1 MKSKPMLL
9 RLSDLQKGYL
19 KSGQTLETKEEYE
32 HVKIQIDSKTIVYR
46 RVKK

>member
-19 KSGQTLETKEEYE
+19 KSGKPLETKEEYE
-32 HVKIQIDSKTIVYR
+32 HVKVQIDSKTVVYR